1 MNKLP
6 SEIVA
11 RMEAWLDDARACEVI
26 LEPTAMVL
34 ATVQPDGTPAARTVL
49 LKGLDVEG
57 LVFYTNYESAKARD
71 LAHCQ
76 AAALCFHWDPL
87 RRQIRVQG
95 TVSRVE
101 DAVSDAYFA
110 SRPRGSQIGAWAS
123 AQSSVLEDPQI
134 LVDRVAQYEERF
146 AGGPVPRPEF
156 WGGYRLVPERI
167 EFWASRRDR
176 LHVREVHAW
185 SEGQW
190 RASALYP

>member
-1 MNKLP
+1 
-6 SEIVA
+6 
-11 RMEAWLDDARACEVI
+11 
-26 LEPTAMVL
+26 MVL

-49 LKGLDVEG
+49 LKGLDAEG

-95 TVSRVE
+95 TVARVE

-134 LVDRVAQYEERF
+134 LVDRVAQYEARF
-146 AGGPVPRPEF
+146 AGGPVPRPDF
-156 WGGYRLVPERI
+156 WGGYRLRPDRI
-167 EFWASRRDR
+167 EFWESRRDR
-176 LHVREVHAW
+176 LHVREVHGW

-190 RASALYP
+190 RASVLYP